1 MKIYDGRQLPAMMTV
16 AETAALLGVSAPQV
30 RKMCRAGTLP
40 ACKIGPKLWRID
52 KAALLAQMKGETA

>member
-1 MKIYDGRQLPAMMTV
+1 MKIYDERQLPAMMT
-16 AETAALLGVSAPQV
+16 AGETAALLGISAPQV

-40 ACKIGPKLWRID
+40 AHKVGPKLWRID